1 MTCRRHRRE
10 EEIMK
15 AWHAVPIPLLAVP
28 VITMCT
34 SAPSSVEAG
43 ETGDASAAPA
53 ARWEAIQ
60 VAGSAVH
67 YFTTAIIHSQ
77 EPTDTGMIQRST
89 DTVELSGDLSGFI
102 LYHATSVFDFD
113 EGTMVNTGN
122 QLFSGT
128 VAGSQPVVLHD
139 DRFRFQVDLGT
150 GETTGTVHFSRSGD
164 APHRG
169 GWYECDLVV
178 VGTGMTPEGDGLAD
192 YSGEC
197 RRRGRF
203 N

>member
-1 MTCRRHRRE
+1 
-10 EEIMK
+10 MK
-15 AWHAVPIPLLAVP
+15 ALHAVPILLLAVP
-28 VITMCT
+28 AITVCT

-43 ETGDASAAPA
+43 ETAEASAAPA

-89 DTVELSGDLSGFI
+89 EIIELSGDLSGYI
-102 LYHATSVFDFD
+102 LYHPTSIFDFA
-113 EGTMVNTGN
+113 EGRLVNTGS

-128 VAGSQPVVLHD
+128 VAGSEPVVLHD
-139 DRFRFQVDLGT
+139 DRFRFEVDLAT
-150 GETTGTVHFSRSGD
+150 GETMGTVHLSRSSD

-169 GWYECDLVV
+169 GWYECDLTV
-178 VGTGMTPEGDGLAD
+178 VGTGMTAEGDGLAE
-192 YSGEC
+192 YTGEC
-197 RRRGRF
+197 RGRGRF
-203 N
+203 H